1 MKKKASRR
9 LTAAFTMAAML
20 VTLMPSG
27 AAFAAPAEESGE
39 ATQATAVAA
48 KTAPKEVAGDTQEAG
63 KNQYVSYE
71 WDYDQEQLIRTV
83 KEIPR
88 YATVVTQDNI
98 NDVWSNGMIQG
109 GTYVIE
115 GDVTVN
121 GSLTVDGWADII
133 LKDDSQLN
141 AMQGIN
147 IDNAGLILYAQS
159 ENKFYTGKLF
169 ANGAKKTVCGLG
181 GKWEN
186 DGGTI
191 IIHGGHIESYG
202 IDGPALNGRKITIY
216 NGEVIAETKSSGRYD
231 DSVAIGSKIDGATV
245 NIDVYGGKISARS
258 ESGRAIGGNMGQL
271 SIYDGTI
278 LAQGYDGGIGSDN
291 NACSINISGGD
302 VTTVVESNYG
312 GVGVACEGWIEIVDA
327 TVKTKS
333 LNDSFTNTNGVC
345 GSRIYI
351 SGAKV
356 YGDGIR
362 ADSHIGIEDHENIR
376 SVVSVDYIE
385 TSGEIRITNS
395 DVISESSISGRFV
408 DISDSEIHIDDEYG
422 NIKGEYSVGIN
433 DSFVRTEY
441 GCISSTDI
449 TIEGDK
455 SVVQSSFIAG
465 SNVTITGG
473 WIVGYGGAMF
483 DPTNIQCE
491 SFTTNGYSREDGKY
505 ILGQAV
511 IEAKSISDHS
521 NEAEWSGLITE
532 GDDYGKPRIGRVYG
546 THVTV
551 HHGTG
556 NWPLAWPS
564 IVTIPKGATLTLLD
578 DITFETYG
586 LIINEGIINGNG
598 ILSGE
603 GYLSG
608 NGTVAPTID
617 NQLKKG
623 FEVKLNSSTELV
635 TEGQNLILS
644 AEVVDAPDIL
654 KNATVEFYRGNTLL
668 DTVPLNENGIATS
681 NAITVSQKNGWT
693 IGESYIIKAQL
704 VGEYDAILGQGT
716 CKVSVVKP
724 AEAVPTA
731 PSKKAVTDTSVTLNT
746 IAKSANGAKALYGM
760 KGTDGS
766 FIWQD
771 VPYFDNLKPDTDYIF
786 ATKYEATS
794 DQAESPLSKEV
805 IIRTAKCSK
814 NDQPAPAAPV
824 KKSVTASSVTLKTIA
839 DSSVGGKVQYG
850 MKDATGVTKWLD
862 SPVFENLKADTAYT
876 FVTQYMATDKY
887 NASAISAETVIR
899 TAKSSKSD
907 QPAPAAPVK
916 KSVTA
921 SSVTLKTI
929 ADSSVGG
936 KVQYGMKDATGVTK
950 WQDSPVFENLKA
962 DTAYTFVAQYMA
974 TDKYNASAISAET
987 VIRTEKK
994 NSTDLLSPIIPNST
1008 GGQTAVTVTNPKPG
1022 QAVTIITVPDKGY
1035 EVHQVKVTDEN
1046 GNVIEVT
1053 KNANGQYVFN
1063 QPDTQVTIK
1072 VTYKKAVTPEEPQK
1086 PEEPETPQ
1094 DDNWN
1099 NPFTDVPKGAWYND
1113 AVRYVYENGLMVGLA
1128 PNNFGAN
1135 VTTDRGQLVTMLW
1148 RMADE
1153 PQATNGADF
1162 SDVSNN
1168 AYYANAVAWAAE
1180 NGITSGFED
1189 GTFRPQTGL
1198 SREQMAALFMKY
1210 AEATGVDTS
1219 VRADISSYTDINPN
1233 SWSYDALSWAKAVG
1247 LLSGVSDTTMAPQ
1260 ATATRA
1266 QIAAVLQRYCE
1277 TVAK

>member
-9 LTAAFTMAAML
+9 LVAAFTLAAML

-27 AAFAAPAEESGE
+27 AAFAAPAEEAGE

-71 WDYDQEQLIRTV
+71 WDYNQEQLVRSV

-98 NDVWSNGMIQG
+98 NDVWSNGIIQG

-133 LKDDSQLN
+133 LKNRSQLN
-141 AMQGIN
+141 ALQGIN

-302 VTTVVESNYG
+302 VTTVVESNYH
-312 GVGVACEGWIEIVDA
+312 GVGVACEGSIEIVDA

-333 LNDSFTNTNGVC
+333 LNDSSNYGVC
-345 GSRIYI
+345 GSSIYI

-362 ADSHIGIEDHENIR
+362 ADRHIGIEDHENIR
-376 SVVSVDYIE
+376 SVVRVEYIE
-385 TSGEIRITNS
+385 TSMEYDKGDIRITNS
-395 DVISESSISGRFV
+395 DVGSKSSISGGFV
-408 DISDSEIHIDDEYG
+408 DISDSKIYINDIYG

-433 DSFVRTEY
+433 DSFVRTESGY
-441 GCISSTDI
+441 ISSTDI

-455 SVVQSSFIAG
+455 SVVQSSHIAG

-473 WIVGYGGAMF
+473 WIVGWAGML

-532 GDDYGKPRIGRVYG
+532 GDDYWEPRIGRVYG

-551 HHGTG
+551 HHDTG
-556 NWPLAWPS
+556 SWPLAWPS

-668 DTVPLNENGIATS
+668 DTVPLNESGIAIS
-681 NAITVSQKNGWT
+681 DEIAVSKKKGWLV
-693 IGESYIIKAQL
+693 GESYNL
-704 VGEYDAILGQGT
+704 DARVISGYVLCALGT

-724 AEAVPTA
+724 AEAAPVT

-760 KGTDGS
+760 KAIDGS

-786 ATKYEATS
+786 ATKYEAAGN
-794 DQAESPLSKEV
+794 QAESPLSKEV
-805 IIRTAKCSK
+805 T
-814 NDQPAPAAPV
+814 
-824 KKSVTASSVTLKTIA
+824 
-839 DSSVGGKVQYG
+839 
-850 MKDATGVTKWLD
+850 
-862 SPVFENLKADTAYT
+862 
-876 FVTQYMATDKY
+876 
-887 NASAISAETVIR
+887 IR

-929 ADSSVGG
+929 VDSSVGG

-994 NSTDLLSPIIPNST
+994 NSTDLLSPVIPNST

-1035 EVHQVKVTDEN
+1035 EVNQVKVTDEN

-1072 VTYKKAVTPEEPQK
+1072 VTYKKAVTPDEPQK
-1086 PEEPETPQ
+1086 PEEPEPPQ
-1094 DDNWN
+1094 GDNWN

-1148 RMADE
+1148 RMAGE

>member
-9 LTAAFTMAAML
+9 LVAAFTLAAML

-27 AAFAAPAEESGE
+27 AAFAAPAEEAGE

-71 WDYDQEQLIRTV
+71 WDYNQEQLVRSV

-98 NDVWSNGMIQG
+98 NDVWSNGIIQG

-121 GSLTVDGWADII
+121 GSLTVDGWVDII
-133 LKDDSQLN
+133 LKNRSQLN
-141 AMQGIN
+141 ALQGIN

-302 VTTVVESNYG
+302 VTTVVESNYH
-312 GVGVACEGWIEIVDA
+312 GVGVACEGSIEIVDA

-333 LNDSFTNTNGVC
+333 LNDSSNYGVC
-345 GSRIYI
+345 GSSIYI

-362 ADSHIGIEDHENIR
+362 ADRHIGIEDHENIR
-376 SVVSVDYIE
+376 SVVRVEYIE
-385 TSGEIRITNS
+385 TSMEYDKGDIRITNS
-395 DVISESSISGRFV
+395 DVGSKSSISGGFV
-408 DISDSEIHIDDEYG
+408 DISDSKIYINDIYG

-433 DSFVRTEY
+433 DSFVRTESGY
-441 GCISSTDI
+441 ISSTDI

-455 SVVQSSFIAG
+455 SVVQSSHIAG

-473 WIVGYGGAMF
+473 WIVGWAGML

-532 GDDYGKPRIGRVYG
+532 GDDYWEPRIGRVYG

-551 HHGTG
+551 HHDTG
-556 NWPLAWPS
+556 SWPLAWPS

-668 DTVPLNENGIATS
+668 DTVPLNESGIAIS
-681 NAITVSQKNGWT
+681 DEIAVSKKKGWLV
-693 IGESYIIKAQL
+693 GESYNL
-704 VGEYDAILGQGT
+704 DARVISGYVLCALGT
-716 CKVSVVKP
+716 CKINVVKP

-760 KGTDGS
+760 KAIDGS

-786 ATKYEATS
+786 ATKYEAAGN
-794 DQAESPLSKEV
+794 QAESPLSKEV
-805 IIRTAKCSK
+805 T
-814 NDQPAPAAPV
+814 
-824 KKSVTASSVTLKTIA
+824 
-839 DSSVGGKVQYG
+839 
-850 MKDATGVTKWLD
+850 
-862 SPVFENLKADTAYT
+862 
-876 FVTQYMATDKY
+876 
-887 NASAISAETVIR
+887 IR

-929 ADSSVGG
+929 VDSSVGG

-974 TDKYNASAISAET
+974 TDKYNASAISAGT

-994 NSTDLLSPIIPNST
+994 NSTDLLSPIILNST

-1022 QAVTIITVPDKGY
+1022 QAVTIITAPDKGY
-1035 EVHQVKVTDEN
+1035 EVDNVKVTDEN

-1072 VTYKKAVTPEEPQK
+1072 VTYKKAVTPDEPQK
-1086 PEEPETPQ
+1086 PEEPEPPQ
-1094 DDNWN
+1094 GDNWN

-1148 RMADE
+1148 RMAGE

>member
-9 LTAAFTMAAML
+9 LVAAFTLAAML

-27 AAFAAPAEESGE
+27 AAFAAPAEEAGE
-39 ATQATAVAA
+39 ATAVTTVAA
-48 KTAPKEVAGDTQEAG
+48 ETPKKVITGDMTPAGP
-63 KNQYVSYE
+63 NQYVTYNLQYE
-71 WDYDQEQLIRTV
+71 EATNILTMERKLGDITG
-83 KEIPR
+83 
-88 YATVVTQDNI
+88 ATVVTQENV
-98 NDVWSNGMIQG
+98 NNEWSNGIIKG
-109 GTYVIE
+109 GTYVVE
-115 GDVTVN
+115 GDVTFN
-121 GSLTVDGWADII
+121 GPLTVDGFADII
-133 LKDDSQLN
+133 LKDRSQLN
-141 AMQGIN
+141 ALQGIRLEN
-147 IDNAGLILYAQS
+147 GAHLEIFAQS
-159 ENKFYTGKLF
+159 EKSWNMGKLF
-169 ANGAKKTVCGLG
+169 ANSAEKDGYGIGGDDAGYINIFGGFVKATGVNSPGLG
-181 GKWEN
+181 ARAIRII
-186 DGGTI
+186 GG
-191 IIHGGHIESYG
+191 
-202 IDGPALNGRKITIY
+202 DIT
-216 NGEVIAETKSSGRYD
+216 AKSNHEA
-231 DSVAIGSKIDGATV
+231 AIGSVDYGLGSNVRIFSGKVHATSDTGCGIGGGRGSAEGSIGIFGDEVTAQGEIGIGFYNGGDIWIKDGTVKATGTNTAIGTAGDYNTSGHCGDISIDGGEVT
-245 NIDVYGGKISARS
+245 
-258 ESGRAIGGNMGQL
+258 AIGNHQYGDA
-271 SIYDGTI
+271 Y
-278 LAQGYDGGIGSDN
+278 GIGCDWKNSCGDVR
-291 NACSINISGGD
+291 ISGGE
-302 VTTVVESNYG
+302 VTLKNNRGIRVPDFKKVEVTGGSINDCYNYESNSHEGIQGILSVCQKGDEIPQIVTGEIG
-312 GVGVACEGWIEIVDA
+312 GSCISIDAGDIKCSGMSSEELSIDNSHIIYAGFISSSGSLSIE
-327 TVKTKS
+327 
-333 LNDSFTNTNGVC
+333 N
-345 GSRIYI
+345 SR
-351 SGAKV
+351 V
-356 YGDGIR
+356 YGEASIR
-362 ADSHIGIEDHENIR
+362 AEYDVCIEE
-376 SVVSVDYIE
+376 SEVSC
-385 TSGEIRITNS
+385 
-395 DVISESSISGRFV
+395 SSIEAHSIAIKRCTGGLNGWLVADHRV
-408 DISDSEIHIDDEYG
+408 EISDKSELTTRPIHCE
-422 NIKGEYSVGIN
+422 ELEIN
-433 DSFVRTEY
+433 DSKVSARGFGV
-441 GCISSTDI
+441 
-449 TIEGDK
+449 
-455 SVVQSSFIAG
+455 
-465 SNVTITGG
+465 
-473 WIVGYGGAMF
+473 GAMYP
-483 DPTNIQCE
+483 DGIDAKNVVVNDGILYADAIRGKLHINE
-491 SFTTNGYSREDGKY
+491 ENTTNNSRSIVYSE
-505 ILGQAV
+505 AV
-511 IEAKSISDHS
+511 LDHS
-521 NEAEWSGLITE
+521 NEAKWNGLVEE
-532 GDDYGKPRIGRVYG
+532 GRYYETNSIGKVYG
-546 THVTV
+546 AH
-551 HHGTG
+551 
-556 NWPLAWPS
+556 
-564 IVTIPKGATLTLLD
+564 VTIPTDYVVFDITMFVPKEATLTIPEGVTLGIHGLL
-578 DITFETYG
+578 
-586 LIINEGIINGNG
+586 INEGTIDGKGTLASNDGG
-598 ILSGE
+598 

-608 NGTVAPTID
+608 SGTVASTIK
-617 NQLKKG
+617 NELKTQG
-623 FEVKLNSSTELV
+623 EIRLMPSAESVA
-635 TEGQNLILS
+635 EGQYLTLDVKV
-644 AEVVDAPDIL
+644 AQVPEVLQEPYVQ
-654 KNATVEFYRGNTLL
+654 FYRGNTLL
-668 DTVPLNENGIATS
+668 GRVPLEADGTAMS
-681 NAITVSQKNGWT
+681 DAITVNKRNGWVT
-693 IGESYIIKAQL
+693 GETYSITAQVRGKYYPYEDYGPSEL
-704 VGEYDAILGQGT
+704 YLGQGT

-724 AEAVPTA
+724 AEAAPAA

-760 KGTDGS
+760 KAIDGS

-786 ATKYEATS
+786 ATKYEAAG
-794 DQAESPLSKEV
+794 DQAESPMSKEV
-805 IIRTAKCSK
+805 I
-814 NDQPAPAAPV
+814 
-824 KKSVTASSVTLKTIA
+824 
-839 DSSVGGKVQYG
+839 
-850 MKDATGVTKWLD
+850 
-862 SPVFENLKADTAYT
+862 
-876 FVTQYMATDKY
+876 
-887 NASAISAETVIR
+887 IR

-994 NSTDLLSPIIPNST
+994 NSTDLLSPIILNST

-1022 QAVTIITVPDKGY
+1022 QAVTVVPVPDKGY
-1035 EVHQVKVTDEN
+1035 EVNQVKVTDEN

-1072 VTYKKAVTPEEPQK
+1072 VTYKKAVTPDEPQK

-1094 DDNWN
+1094 GDNWN

-1189 GTFRPQTGL
+1189 GTFRPQTSL

>member
-1 MKKKASRR
+1 MAVEPSATKVSKGTTLV
-9 LTAAFTMAAML
+9 LTAK
-20 VTLMPSG
+20 
-27 AAFAAPAEESGE
+27 
-39 ATQATAVAA
+39 VANYNVPEGHDNTGSITFICDG
-48 KTAPKEVAGDTQEAG
+48 KTIGYGHAH
-63 KNQYVSYE
+63 
-71 WDYDQEQLIRTV
+71 
-83 KEIPR
+83 
-88 YATVVTQDNI
+88 
-98 NDVWSNGMIQG
+98 
-109 GTYVIE
+109 
-115 GDVTVN
+115 
-121 GSLTVDGWADII
+121 
-133 LKDDSQLN
+133 
-141 AMQGIN
+141 
-147 IDNAGLILYAQS
+147 IDRN
-159 ENKFYTGKLF
+159 
-169 ANGAKKTVCGLG
+169 
-181 GKWEN
+181 
-186 DGGTI
+186 
-191 IIHGGHIESYG
+191 
-202 IDGPALNGRKITIY
+202 
-216 NGEVIAETKSSGRYD
+216 
-231 DSVAIGSKIDGATV
+231 
-245 NIDVYGGKISARS
+245 
-258 ESGRAIGGNMGQL
+258 
-271 SIYDGTI
+271 
-278 LAQGYDGGIGSDN
+278 
-291 NACSINISGGD
+291 
-302 VTTVVESNYG
+302 
-312 GVGVACEGWIEIVDA
+312 GVAVSEPIFI
-327 TVKTKS
+327 
-333 LNDSFTNTNGVC
+333 NNTNEW
-345 GSRIYI
+345 
-351 SGAKV
+351 KV
-356 YGDGIR
+356 GKSY
-362 ADSHIGIEDHENIR
+362 
-376 SVVSVDYIE
+376 
-385 TSGEIRITNS
+385 
-395 DVISESSISGRFV
+395 
-408 DISDSEIHIDDEYG
+408 
-422 NIKGEYSVGIN
+422 
-433 DSFVRTEY
+433 
-441 GCISSTDI
+441 
-449 TIEGDK
+449 TIEAVYNDRY
-455 SVVQSSFIAG
+455 
-465 SNVTITGG
+465 
-473 WIVGYGGAMF
+473 YG
-483 DPTNIQCE
+483 
-491 SFTTNGYSREDGKY
+491 
-505 ILGQAV
+505 
-511 IEAKSISDHS
+511 
-521 NEAEWSGLITE
+521 
-532 GDDYGKPRIGRVYG
+532 
-546 THVTV
+546 
-551 HHGTG
+551 
-556 NWPLAWPS
+556 S
-564 IVTIPKGATLTLLD
+564 IVA
-578 DITFETYG
+578 YG
-586 LIINEGIINGNG
+586 
-598 ILSGE
+598 
-603 GYLSG
+603 Y
-608 NGTVAPTID
+608 
-617 NQLKKG
+617 
-623 FEVKLNSSTELV
+623 
-635 TEGQNLILS
+635 
-644 AEVVDAPDIL
+644 
-654 KNATVEFYRGNTLL
+654 
-668 DTVPLNENGIATS
+668 
-681 NAITVSQKNGWT
+681 
-693 IGESYIIKAQL
+693 
-704 VGEYDAILGQGT
+704 GT

-805 IIRTAKCSK
+805 IIRTAKSSK
-814 NDQPAPAAPV
+814 SDQPAPAAPV

-850 MKDATGVTKWLD
+850 MKDATGVTKWQD

-1094 DDNWN
+1094 GDNWN

-1148 RMADE
+1148 RMAGE
-1153 PQATNGADF
+1153 LQATNGADF
-1162 SDVSNN
+1162 SDVPSN
-1168 AYYANAVAWAAE
+1168 AYYAKAVAWAAE
-1180 NGITSGFED
+1180 NGITSGFVD

>member
-9 LTAAFTMAAML
+9 LVAAFTLAAML

-27 AAFAAPAEESGE
+27 AAFAAPAEEAGE

-71 WDYDQEQLIRTV
+71 WDYNQEQLVRSV

-98 NDVWSNGMIQG
+98 NDVWSNGIIQG

-133 LKDDSQLN
+133 LKNRSQLN
-141 AMQGIN
+141 ALQGIN

-302 VTTVVESNYG
+302 VTTVVESNYH
-312 GVGVACEGWIEIVDA
+312 GVGVACEGSIEIVDA

-333 LNDSFTNTNGVC
+333 LNDSSNYGVC
-345 GSRIYI
+345 GSSIYI

-362 ADSHIGIEDHENIR
+362 ADRHIGIEDHENIR
-376 SVVSVDYIE
+376 SVVRVEYIE
-385 TSGEIRITNS
+385 TSMEYDKGDIRITNS
-395 DVISESSISGRFV
+395 DVGSKSSISGGFV
-408 DISDSEIHIDDEYG
+408 DISDSKIYINDIYG

-433 DSFVRTEY
+433 DSFVRTESGY
-441 GCISSTDI
+441 ISSTDI

-455 SVVQSSFIAG
+455 SVVQSSHIAG

-473 WIVGYGGAMF
+473 WIVGWAGML

-532 GDDYGKPRIGRVYG
+532 GDDYWEPRIGRVYG

-551 HHGTG
+551 HHDTG
-556 NWPLAWPS
+556 SWPLAWPS

-668 DTVPLNENGIATS
+668 DTVPLNESGIAIS
-681 NAITVSQKNGWT
+681 DEIAVSKKKGWLV
-693 IGESYIIKAQL
+693 GESYNL
-704 VGEYDAILGQGT
+704 DARVISGYVLCALGT
-716 CKVSVVKP
+716 CKINVVKP

-760 KGTDGS
+760 KAIDGS

-786 ATKYEATS
+786 ATKYEAAGN
-794 DQAESPLSKEV
+794 QAESPLSKEV
-805 IIRTAKCSK
+805 T
-814 NDQPAPAAPV
+814 
-824 KKSVTASSVTLKTIA
+824 
-839 DSSVGGKVQYG
+839 
-850 MKDATGVTKWLD
+850 
-862 SPVFENLKADTAYT
+862 
-876 FVTQYMATDKY
+876 
-887 NASAISAETVIR
+887 IR

-929 ADSSVGG
+929 VDSSVGG

-974 TDKYNASAISAET
+974 TDKYNASAISAGT

-994 NSTDLLSPIIPNST
+994 NSTDLLSPIILNST

-1022 QAVTIITVPDKGY
+1022 QAVTIITAPDKGY
-1035 EVHQVKVTDEN
+1035 EVDNVKVTDEN

-1072 VTYKKAVTPEEPQK
+1072 VTYKKAVTPDEPQK
-1086 PEEPETPQ
+1086 PEEPEPPQ
-1094 DDNWN
+1094 GDNWN

-1148 RMADE
+1148 RMAGE

>member
-9 LTAAFTMAAML
+9 LTAAFVMAAMF

-39 ATQATAVAA
+39 ATAVTTVAA
-48 KTAPKEVAGDTQEAG
+48 ETPKKVITGDMTPAGP
-63 KNQYVSYE
+63 NQYVTYNLQYE
-71 WDYDQEQLIRTV
+71 EATNILTMERKLGDITG
-83 KEIPR
+83 
-88 YATVVTQDNI
+88 ATVVTQENV
-98 NDVWSNGMIQG
+98 NNEWSNGIIKG
-109 GTYVIE
+109 GTYVVE
-115 GDVTVN
+115 GDVTFN
-121 GSLTVDGWADII
+121 GPLTVDGFADII
-133 LKDDSQLN
+133 LKDRSQLN
-141 AMQGIN
+141 ALQGIRLEN
-147 IDNAGLILYAQS
+147 GAHLEIFAQS
-159 ENKFYTGKLF
+159 EKSWNMGKLF
-169 ANGAKKTVCGLG
+169 ANSAEKDGYGIGGDDAGYINIFGGFVKATGVNSPGLG
-181 GKWEN
+181 ARAIRII
-186 DGGTI
+186 GG
-191 IIHGGHIESYG
+191 
-202 IDGPALNGRKITIY
+202 DIT
-216 NGEVIAETKSSGRYD
+216 AKSNHEA
-231 DSVAIGSKIDGATV
+231 AIGSVDYGLGSNVRIFSGKVHATSDTGCGIGGGRGSAEGSIGIFGDEVTAQGEIGIGFYNGGDIWIKDGTVKATGTNTAIGTAGDYNTSGHCGDISIDGGEVT
-245 NIDVYGGKISARS
+245 
-258 ESGRAIGGNMGQL
+258 AIGNHQYGDA
-271 SIYDGTI
+271 Y
-278 LAQGYDGGIGSDN
+278 GIGCDWKNSCGDVR
-291 NACSINISGGD
+291 ISGGE
-302 VTTVVESNYG
+302 VTLKNNRGIRVPDFKKVEVTGGSINDYYNYESNSHEGIQGILSVCQKGDEIPQIVTGEIG
-312 GVGVACEGWIEIVDA
+312 GSCISIDAGDIKCSGMSSEELSIDNSHIIYAGFISSSGSLSIE
-327 TVKTKS
+327 
-333 LNDSFTNTNGVC
+333 N
-345 GSRIYI
+345 SR
-351 SGAKV
+351 V
-356 YGDGIR
+356 YGEASIR
-362 ADSHIGIEDHENIR
+362 AEYDVCIEE
-376 SVVSVDYIE
+376 SEVSC
-385 TSGEIRITNS
+385 
-395 DVISESSISGRFV
+395 SSIEAHSIAIKRCTGGLNGWLVADHRV
-408 DISDSEIHIDDEYG
+408 EISDKSELTTRPIHCE
-422 NIKGEYSVGIN
+422 ELEIN
-433 DSFVRTEY
+433 DSKVSARGFGV
-441 GCISSTDI
+441 
-449 TIEGDK
+449 
-455 SVVQSSFIAG
+455 
-465 SNVTITGG
+465 
-473 WIVGYGGAMF
+473 GAMYP
-483 DPTNIQCE
+483 DGIDAKNVVVNDGILYADAIRGKLHINE
-491 SFTTNGYSREDGKY
+491 ENTTNNSRSIVYSE
-505 ILGQAV
+505 AV
-511 IEAKSISDHS
+511 LDHS
-521 NEAEWSGLITE
+521 NEAKWNGLVEE
-532 GDDYGKPRIGRVYG
+532 GRYYETNSIGKVYG
-546 THVTV
+546 AH
-551 HHGTG
+551 
-556 NWPLAWPS
+556 
-564 IVTIPKGATLTLLD
+564 VTIPTDYVVFDITMFVPKEATLTIPEGVTLGIHGLL
-578 DITFETYG
+578 
-586 LIINEGIINGNG
+586 INEGTIDGKGTLASNDGG
-598 ILSGE
+598 

-608 NGTVAPTID
+608 SGTVASTIK
-617 NQLKKG
+617 NELKTQG
-623 FEVKLNSSTELV
+623 EIRLMPSAESVA
-635 TEGQNLILS
+635 EGQYLTLDVKV
-644 AEVVDAPDIL
+644 AQVPEVLQEPYVQ
-654 KNATVEFYRGNTLL
+654 FYRGNTLL
-668 DTVPLNENGIATS
+668 GRVPLEADGTAMS
-681 NAITVSQKNGWT
+681 DAITVNKRNGWVT
-693 IGESYIIKAQL
+693 GETYSITAQVRGKYYPYEDYGPSEL
-704 VGEYDAILGQGT
+704 YLGQGT

-724 AEAVPTA
+724 AEAAPAA

-786 ATKYEATS
+786 ATKYEAAG
-794 DQAESPLSKEV
+794 DQAESPMSKEV
-805 IIRTAKCSK
+805 I
-814 NDQPAPAAPV
+814 
-824 KKSVTASSVTLKTIA
+824 
-839 DSSVGGKVQYG
+839 
-850 MKDATGVTKWLD
+850 
-862 SPVFENLKADTAYT
+862 
-876 FVTQYMATDKY
+876 
-887 NASAISAETVIR
+887 IR

-994 NSTDLLSPIIPNST
+994 NSTDLLSPIILNST

-1022 QAVTIITVPDKGY
+1022 QAVTVVPVPDKGY
-1035 EVHQVKVTDEN
+1035 EVNQVKVTDEN

-1072 VTYKKAVTPEEPQK
+1072 VTYKKAVTPDEPQK

-1094 DDNWN
+1094 GDNWN

-1189 GTFRPQTGL
+1189 GTFRPQTSL

>member
-1 MKKKASRR
+1 MKKKASKR
-9 LTAAFTMAAML
+9 LVAAFTLAAML

-27 AAFAAPAEESGE
+27 AAFAAPAEEAGE

-71 WDYDQEQLIRTV
+71 WDHNQEQLVRSV

-98 NDVWSNGMIQG
+98 NDVWSNGIIQG
-109 GTYVIE
+109 GTYVVE
-115 GDVTVN
+115 GDVTFNVP
-121 GSLTVDGWADII
+121 LTVDGFADII
-133 LKDDSQLN
+133 LKDRSQLN
-141 AMQGIN
+141 ALQGIRLEN
-147 IDNAGLILYAQS
+147 GAHLEIFSQS
-159 ENKFYTGKLF
+159 EKSWNMGKLF
-169 ANGAKKTVCGLG
+169 ANSAEKDGYGIGGDDAGCINIFGGFVKATGVNSPGLG
-181 GKWEN
+181 ARAIR
-186 DGGTI
+186 I
-191 IIHGGHIESYG
+191 ISG
-202 IDGPALNGRKITIY
+202 DIT
-216 NGEVIAETKSSGRYD
+216 AKSNNQA
-231 DSVAIGSKIDGATV
+231 AIGSADSGLGSNVHIFSGKVHATS
-245 NIDVYGGKISARS
+245 DTGCG
-258 ESGRAIGGNMGQL
+258 IGGGRGSAEG
-271 SIYDGTI
+271 SIGIFGDEVTAQGEIGIGFYNGGDIWIKDGTI
-278 LAQGYDGGIGSDN
+278 KATGTKTAIGTAGDYNTSGHCGDISIEGGEVTAIGSDSDRGGYGIGCDWDSYCGDVCVTGGNVNLKN
-291 NACSINISGGD
+291 NRGICVPDSKKVEVTGGSIKDYYNYESDSNGGIKGALSVSNKGGEEPQIVTGEISGPSISIDAGGISCSGMSSKVISID
-302 VTTVVESNYG
+302 NSLVTIYG
-312 GVGVACEGWIEIVDA
+312 YAGFISSSGSLSIEN
-327 TVKTKS
+327 S
-333 LNDSFTNTNGVC
+333 Q
-345 GSRIYI
+345 IYGEA
-351 SGAKV
+351 S
-356 YGDGIR
+356 IR
-362 ADSHIGIEDHENIR
+362 AKYDVYIEKSEVGGSGIEARNIAIKR
-376 SVVSVDYIE
+376 CTGGLD
-385 TSGEIRITNS
+385 
-395 DVISESSISGRFV
+395 GRVEAAHCV
-408 DISDSEIHIDDEYG
+408 DISDKSKFNTGLIYCERL
-422 NIKGEYSVGIN
+422 KVN
-433 DSFVRTEY
+433 DSKVSAGGFDGGMYPDGITAKNVFVNDGILYADAICGKLHINE
-441 GCISSTDI
+441 
-449 TIEGDK
+449 E
-455 SVVQSSFIAG
+455 
-465 SNVTITGG
+465 N
-473 WIVGYGGAMF
+473 
-483 DPTNIQCE
+483 
-491 SFTTNGYSREDGKY
+491 TTNNSRSIVDSV
-505 ILGQAV
+505 AV
-511 IEAKSISDHS
+511 LDHS
-521 NEAEWSGLITE
+521 NEAKWNGLVYETNSI
-532 GDDYGKPRIGRVYG
+532 GKVYG
-546 THVTV
+546 AH
-551 HHGTG
+551 
-556 NWPLAWPS
+556 
-564 IVTIPKGATLTLLD
+564 VTIPTDYVVFDITMFVPKEATLTIPDGVTLGFHGLL
-578 DITFETYG
+578 
-586 LIINEGIINGNG
+586 INEGTIDGKGTLANNDGG
-598 ILSGE
+598 

-608 NGTVAPTID
+608 SGTVAPTIK
-617 NQLKKG
+617 NELKTQG
-623 FEVKLNSSTELV
+623 EIRLTPSAESVA
-635 TEGQNLILS
+635 EGQYLTLDVKV
-644 AEVVDAPDIL
+644 AQVPEVLQEPYVQ
-654 KNATVEFYRGNTLL
+654 FYRGNTLL
-668 DTVPLNENGIATS
+668 GRVPLEADGTAMS
-681 NAITVSQKNGWT
+681 DAITVNKRNGWVT
-693 IGESYIIKAQL
+693 GETYSITAQ
-704 VGEYDAILGQGT
+704 VRGKYYPYEDYGPSEMYLGQGT

-724 AEAVPTA
+724 SEAVPTA

-760 KGTDGS
+760 KATDGS
-766 FIWQD
+766 FTWQD

-786 ATKYEATS
+786 ATKYEATG

-805 IIRTAKCSK
+805 I
-814 NDQPAPAAPV
+814 
-824 KKSVTASSVTLKTIA
+824 
-839 DSSVGGKVQYG
+839 
-850 MKDATGVTKWLD
+850 
-862 SPVFENLKADTAYT
+862 
-876 FVTQYMATDKY
+876 
-887 NASAISAETVIR
+887 IR

-929 ADSSVGG
+929 SDSSVGG

-974 TDKYNASAISAET
+974 TDKYNASAISAGT

-994 NSTDLLSPIIPNST
+994 NSTDLLSPIILNST

-1022 QAVTIITVPDKGY
+1022 QAVTIITAPDKGY
-1035 EVHQVKVTDEN
+1035 EVDNVKVTDEN

-1072 VTYKKAVTPEEPQK
+1072 VTYKKAATPEEPQK
-1086 PEEPETPQ
+1086 PQKPETSQ
-1094 DDNWN
+1094 GDSWN

-1148 RMADE
+1148 RMAGE

-1162 SDVSNN
+1162 SDVPSN

>member
-9 LTAAFTMAAML
+9 LVAAFTMAAML

-27 AAFAAPAEESGE
+27 AAFAAPAEEAGE

-71 WDYDQEQLIRTV
+71 WDYDQEQLVRSV

-98 NDVWSNGMIQG
+98 NDVWSNGIIQG

-121 GSLTVDGWADII
+121 GPLTVDGFADII
-133 LKDDSQLN
+133 LKDRSQLN
-141 AMQGIN
+141 ALQGIRLEN
-147 IDNAGLILYAQS
+147 GAHLEIFSQS
-159 ENKFYTGKLF
+159 EKSWNMGKLF
-169 ANGAKKTVCGLG
+169 ANSAEKNGYGIGGGDAGCINIFGGFVKATGVNSPGLG
-181 GKWEN
+181 AGN
-186 DGGTI
+186 
-191 IIHGGHIESYG
+191 IE
-202 IDGPALNGRKITIY
+202 IY
-216 NGEVIAETKSSGRYD
+216 NGDITAKSNNEA
-231 DSVAIGSKIDGATV
+231 AIGSKSRGNSTNVYIYNGKVHATSDTCVGIGGGRGSAAGNIMIRNGEITTNGEIGIGIYNGGDIWIKDGVVEATGKEMAIGTAGYNGHCGDISIDGGEVTAIGGDLNGWAGGIGCDDYSICGDVRISSGEVILKNNRGIYVPDFKEVKVTGGS
-245 NIDVYGGKISARS
+245 IDVGYNGTADIKGSLSIKPLGSERIKIRVDGIYGENINITRGDITCVASVQADGNINIKDSIVGS
-258 ESGRAIGGNMGQL
+258 ESGIFARNVSIEDGEIRCSAVHAECEL
-271 SIYDGTI
+271 SIRNADVWADVNGEPI
-278 LAQGYDGGIGSDN
+278 VGSG
-291 NACSINISGGD
+291 ISGEYVSITGGRVA
-302 VTTVVESNYG
+302 VTGNLSSAGIMGE
-312 GVGVACEGWIEIVDA
+312 D
-327 TVKTKS
+327 
-333 LNDSFTNTNGVC
+333 
-345 GSRIYI
+345 IYI
-351 SGAKV
+351 RDAS
-356 YGDGIR
+356 
-362 ADSHIGIEDHENIR
+362 
-376 SVVSVDYIE
+376 VSVDTVYREAGGINGLVHIFGN
-385 TSGEIRITNS
+385 SCVSVPDVLDNS
-395 DVISESSISGRFV
+395 DE
-408 DISDSEIHIDDEYG
+408 E
-422 NIKGEYSVGIN
+422 N
-433 DSFVRTEY
+433 
-441 GCISSTDI
+441 
-449 TIEGDK
+449 
-455 SVVQSSFIAG
+455 
-465 SNVTITGG
+465 
-473 WIVGYGGAMF
+473 
-483 DPTNIQCE
+483 
-491 SFTTNGYSREDGKY
+491 
-505 ILGQAV
+505 
-511 IEAKSISDHS
+511 
-521 NEAEWSGLITE
+521 WSGLIIE
-532 GDDYGKPRIGRVYG
+532 GHRSKKEIGKIYGNHFILSDDILLVGM
-546 THVTV
+546 
-551 HHGTG
+551 
-556 NWPLAWPS
+556 L
-564 IVTIPKGATLTLLD
+564 TIPKGATLTVEEGYQLWLAD
-578 DITFETYG
+578 GI
-586 LIINEGIINGNG
+586 LINEGTIDG
-598 ILSGE
+598 
-603 GYLSG
+603 SG
-608 NGTVAPTID
+608 NLFGSPGFLIGSGSVAETID
-617 NQLKKG
+617 NELTDG
-623 FEVKLNSSTELV
+623 IDVTLTSSVEEVA
-635 TEGQNLILS
+635 EGQSLTLTLMAPMDNL
-644 AEVVDAPDIL
+644 AENMKDYL
-654 KNATVEFYRGNTLL
+654 QNATVEFYRGNTLL
-668 DTVPLNENGIATS
+668 DTVPLNESGIAIS
-681 NAITVSQKNGWT
+681 DEITVSKKKGWLV
-693 IGESYIIKAQL
+693 GESYNL
-704 VGEYDAILGQGT
+704 DARVISGDVLCALGT

-724 AEAVPTA
+724 AEAAPVT

-760 KGTDGS
+760 KATDGS
-766 FIWQD
+766 FTWQD
-771 VPYFDNLKPDTDYIF
+771 VPYFDNLKPNTDYIF
-786 ATKYEATS
+786 AAKYEAAG

-805 IIRTAKCSK
+805 T
-814 NDQPAPAAPV
+814 
-824 KKSVTASSVTLKTIA
+824 
-839 DSSVGGKVQYG
+839 
-850 MKDATGVTKWLD
+850 
-862 SPVFENLKADTAYT
+862 
-876 FVTQYMATDKY
+876 
-887 NASAISAETVIR
+887 IR

-929 ADSSVGG
+929 SDSSVGG

-994 NSTDLLSPIIPNST
+994 NSTDLLSPIILNST

-1022 QAVTIITVPDKGY
+1022 QAVTIITAPDKGY
-1035 EVHQVKVTDEN
+1035 EVDNVKVTDEN

-1072 VTYKKAVTPEEPQK
+1072 VTYKKAVTSDEPQK
-1086 PEEPETPQ
+1086 PEEPEPPQ
-1094 DDNWN
+1094 GDNWN

-1148 RMADE
+1148 RMAGE

-1162 SDVSNN
+1162 SDVPSN

>member
-9 LTAAFTMAAML
+9 LTAAFTIAAML

-27 AAFAAPAEESGE
+27 AAFAAPAEETTTAE
-39 ATQATAVAA
+39 EAVQATQATAAA
-48 KTAPKEVAGDTQEAG
+48 KTASKEVAGDTQEAG
-63 KNQYVSYE
+63 ENQYVSYE

-88 YATVVTQDNI
+88 YAKEITVNNVTT
-98 NDVWSNGMIQG
+98 VWSEGSIPS
-109 GTYVIE
+109 GTYVIKGDIAINQLLKVTGNVNLILCDGSQLQALKGVNVDQGHKFYIYGQDE
-115 GDVTVN
+115 ISPGKLFLNTSGASGIEGNGSVDIHGGYIKAIGRTSAISVPHIRIYGGTVEASDIVEENSNVDDYISIFGGYIDCNTIQCDEFSIYGGDIYFTELNCVKLFMNGGNVNFNRVNAEIVAEYIDICGGYIEANTLQAEAIKIEGGECMANRLISSGSVLIYRGVVDIGDGITCNSFYTDEPMGGSGKGSAIIYTPSILNFNNEALDNEKDWDCIIFNCGSIGSPQFGRGMVYGDVTLQNDFRFIMEVCF
-121 GSLTVDGWADII
+121 VVP
-133 LKDDSQLN
+133 
-141 AMQGIN
+141 
-147 IDNAGLILYAQS
+147 
-159 ENKFYTGKLF
+159 EN
-169 ANGAKKTVCGLG
+169 
-181 GKWEN
+181 
-186 DGGTI
+186 
-191 IIHGGHIESYG
+191 
-202 IDGPALNGRKITIY
+202 
-216 NGEVIAETKSSGRYD
+216 
-231 DSVAIGSKIDGATV
+231 
-245 NIDVYGGKISARS
+245 
-258 ESGRAIGGNMGQL
+258 
-271 SIYDGTI
+271 
-278 LAQGYDGGIGSDN
+278 
-291 NACSINISGGD
+291 
-302 VTTVVESNYG
+302 
-312 GVGVACEGWIEIVDA
+312 
-327 TVKTKS
+327 
-333 LNDSFTNTNGVC
+333 
-345 GSRIYI
+345 
-351 SGAKV
+351 
-356 YGDGIR
+356 
-362 ADSHIGIEDHENIR
+362 
-376 SVVSVDYIE
+376 
-385 TSGEIRITNS
+385 
-395 DVISESSISGRFV
+395 
-408 DISDSEIHIDDEYG
+408 
-422 NIKGEYSVGIN
+422 
-433 DSFVRTEY
+433 
-441 GCISSTDI
+441 
-449 TIEGDK
+449 
-455 SVVQSSFIAG
+455 
-465 SNVTITGG
+465 
-473 WIVGYGGAMF
+473 
-483 DPTNIQCE
+483 
-491 SFTTNGYSREDGKY
+491 
-505 ILGQAV
+505 
-511 IEAKSISDHS
+511 
-521 NEAEWSGLITE
+521 
-532 GDDYGKPRIGRVYG
+532 
-546 THVTV
+546 
-551 HHGTG
+551 
-556 NWPLAWPS
+556 
-564 IVTIPKGATLTLLD
+564 ATLTIPENKSIDSLGVLVNKGT
-578 DITFETYG
+578 IK
-586 LIINEGIINGNG
+586 
-598 ILSGE
+598 
-603 GYLSG
+603 G
-608 NGTVAPTID
+608 NGTLNFRALDNKGTID
-617 NQLKKG
+617 
-623 FEVKLNSSTELV
+623 
-635 TEGQNLILS
+635 
-644 AEVVDAPDIL
+644 
-654 KNATVEFYRGNTLL
+654 
-668 DTVPLNENGIATS
+668 DTV
-681 NAITVSQKNGWT
+681 
-693 IGESYIIKAQL
+693 IIKDYQESVDVAVEPSATKVSKGTTL
-704 VGEYDAILGQGT
+704 VLTAKVANYNVPEGHDNTGSITFICDGKKIGHAHIDRNGVAVSEPILINNTNEWKVGKSYTIEAVYNDRYYGSIVAYGYGT

-786 ATKYEATS
+786 ATKYEAAG
-794 DQAESPLSKEV
+794 DQAESPMSKEV
-805 IIRTAKCSK
+805 I
-814 NDQPAPAAPV
+814 
-824 KKSVTASSVTLKTIA
+824 
-839 DSSVGGKVQYG
+839 
-850 MKDATGVTKWLD
+850 
-862 SPVFENLKADTAYT
+862 
-876 FVTQYMATDKY
+876 
-887 NASAISAETVIR
+887 IR

-994 NSTDLLSPIIPNST
+994 NSTDLLSPVIPNST

-1035 EVHQVKVTDEN
+1035 EVNQVKVTDEN

-1072 VTYKKAVTPEEPQK
+1072 VTYKKAATPEEPQK

-1094 DDNWN
+1094 DDWN
-1099 NPFTDVPKGAWYND
+1099 NPFTDVPKDAWYND

-1148 RMADE
+1148 RMAGE

-1162 SDVSNN
+1162 SDVPSN

-1219 VRADISSYTDINPN
+1219 VRADISSYTDIKPN

-1247 LLSGVSDTTMAPQ
+1247 LLSGVSDTIMGPHSL
-1260 ATATRA
+1260 ATRA

>member
-9 LTAAFTMAAML
+9 LVAAFTLAAML

-27 AAFAAPAEESGE
+27 AAFAAPAEEAGE
-39 ATQATAVAA
+39 AIQATAVAKA
-48 KTAPKEVAGDTQEAG
+48 APREVAGDTQEAG

-98 NDVWSNGMIQG
+98 NDVWSNGIIQG
-109 GTYVIE
+109 GTYVVE

-133 LKDDSQLN
+133 LKNRSQLN
-141 AMQGIN
+141 ALQGIN

-258 ESGRAIGGNMGQL
+258 ESGRAIGGNMGKL

-302 VTTVVESNYG
+302 VTTVTESNYH
-312 GVGVACEGWIEIVDA
+312 GVGVACEGSIEIVDA

-333 LNDSFTNTNGVC
+333 LNDSSNYGVC

-362 ADSHIGIEDHENIR
+362 ADRYIGIEDHENIR

-385 TSGEIRITNS
+385 TSMEYDEGEIRITNS
-395 DVISESSISGRFV
+395 NVISESSIRGRYV
-408 DISDSEIHIDDEYG
+408 DISDSEIYINDIYG

-433 DSFVRTEY
+433 DSFVRTESGY
-441 GCISSTDI
+441 ISSTDI

-455 SVVQSSFIAG
+455 SVVQSSHIAG

-473 WIVGYGGAMF
+473 WIVGWDGLF
-483 DPTNIQCE
+483 QPTNIQCE

-556 NWPLAWPS
+556 SWPFAWPS

-668 DTVPLNENGIATS
+668 DTMSLNENGIATS

-724 AEAVPTA
+724 AEAAPVT

-760 KGTDGS
+760 KATDGS
-766 FIWQD
+766 FTWQD
-771 VPYFDNLKPDTDYIF
+771 VPYFDNLKPNTDYIF
-786 ATKYEATS
+786 AAKYEAAGN
-794 DQAESPLSKEV
+794 QAESPLSKEV
-805 IIRTAKCSK
+805 T
-814 NDQPAPAAPV
+814 
-824 KKSVTASSVTLKTIA
+824 
-839 DSSVGGKVQYG
+839 
-850 MKDATGVTKWLD
+850 
-862 SPVFENLKADTAYT
+862 
-876 FVTQYMATDKY
+876 
-887 NASAISAETVIR
+887 IR

-929 ADSSVGG
+929 SDSSVGG

-994 NSTDLLSPIIPNST
+994 NSTDLLSPIILNST

-1022 QAVTIITVPDKGY
+1022 QAVTIITAPDKGY
-1035 EVHQVKVTDEN
+1035 EVDNVKVTDEN

-1072 VTYKKAVTPEEPQK
+1072 VTYKKAVTSDEPQK
-1086 PEEPETPQ
+1086 PEEPEPPQ
-1094 DDNWN
+1094 GDNWN

-1148 RMADE
+1148 RMAGE

-1162 SDVSNN
+1162 SDVPSN

-1277 TVAK
+1277 TVAN

>member
-1 MKKKASRR
+1 
-9 LTAAFTMAAML
+9 ML
-20 VTLMPSG
+20 
-27 AAFAAPAEESGE
+27 
-39 ATQATAVAA
+39 
-48 KTAPKEVAGDTQEAG
+48 
-63 KNQYVSYE
+63 
-71 WDYDQEQLIRTV
+71 
-83 KEIPR
+83 
-88 YATVVTQDNI
+88 
-98 NDVWSNGMIQG
+98 
-109 GTYVIE
+109 
-115 GDVTVN
+115 
-121 GSLTVDGWADII
+121 
-133 LKDDSQLN
+133 
-141 AMQGIN
+141 
-147 IDNAGLILYAQS
+147 
-159 ENKFYTGKLF
+159 
-169 ANGAKKTVCGLG
+169 
-181 GKWEN
+181 
-186 DGGTI
+186 
-191 IIHGGHIESYG
+191 
-202 IDGPALNGRKITIY
+202 
-216 NGEVIAETKSSGRYD
+216 
-231 DSVAIGSKIDGATV
+231 
-245 NIDVYGGKISARS
+245 
-258 ESGRAIGGNMGQL
+258 
-271 SIYDGTI
+271 
-278 LAQGYDGGIGSDN
+278 
-291 NACSINISGGD
+291 
-302 VTTVVESNYG
+302 
-312 GVGVACEGWIEIVDA
+312 
-327 TVKTKS
+327 
-333 LNDSFTNTNGVC
+333 
-345 GSRIYI
+345 
-351 SGAKV
+351 
-356 YGDGIR
+356 
-362 ADSHIGIEDHENIR
+362 
-376 SVVSVDYIE
+376 
-385 TSGEIRITNS
+385 
-395 DVISESSISGRFV
+395 
-408 DISDSEIHIDDEYG
+408 
-422 NIKGEYSVGIN
+422 
-433 DSFVRTEY
+433 
-441 GCISSTDI
+441 
-449 TIEGDK
+449 
-455 SVVQSSFIAG
+455 
-465 SNVTITGG
+465 
-473 WIVGYGGAMF
+473 

-532 GDDYGKPRIGRVYG
+532 GDDYGEPRIGRVYG

-556 NWPLAWPS
+556 SWPFGWPS

-578 DITFETYG
+578 DITFETDG

-598 ILSGE
+598 ILSGN

-668 DTVPLNENGIATS
+668 DTMSLNENGIATS

-760 KGTDGS
+760 KATDGS
-766 FIWQD
+766 FTWQD

-794 DQAESPLSKEV
+794 NQAESPLSKEV
-805 IIRTAKCSK
+805 I
-814 NDQPAPAAPV
+814 
-824 KKSVTASSVTLKTIA
+824 
-839 DSSVGGKVQYG
+839 
-850 MKDATGVTKWLD
+850 
-862 SPVFENLKADTAYT
+862 
-876 FVTQYMATDKY
+876 
-887 NASAISAETVIR
+887 IR

-929 ADSSVGG
+929 SDSSVGG

-994 NSTDLLSPIIPNST
+994 NSTDLLSPIILNST

-1022 QAVTIITVPDKGY
+1022 QAVTIITAPDKGY
-1035 EVHQVKVTDEN
+1035 EVDNVKVTDEN

-1072 VTYKKAVTPEEPQK
+1072 VTYKKAVTSDEPQK
-1086 PEEPETPQ
+1086 PEEPEPPQ
-1094 DDNWN
+1094 GDNWN

-1148 RMADE
+1148 RMAGE

-1162 SDVSNN
+1162 SDVPSN

>member
-9 LTAAFTMAAML
+9 LVAAFTLAAML

-39 ATQATAVAA
+39 ATQATAVAKA
-48 KTAPKEVAGDTQEAG
+48 APKEVAGDTQEAG

-71 WDYDQEQLIRTV
+71 WDYDQEQLVRSV

-98 NDVWSNGMIQG
+98 NDVWSNGIIQG

-121 GSLTVDGWADII
+121 GPLTVDGFADII
-133 LKDDSQLN
+133 LKDRSQLN
-141 AMQGIN
+141 ALQGIN

-191 IIHGGHIESYG
+191 IIHGGNIESYG

-302 VTTVVESNYG
+302 VTTVIESNYD
-312 GVGVACEGWIEIVDA
+312 GVGVACEGSIEIVDA

-333 LNDSFTNTNGVC
+333 LNDSSNYGVC

-362 ADSHIGIEDHENIR
+362 ADRHIGIEDHENIR

-385 TSGEIRITNS
+385 TSMEYDEGEIRITNS
-395 DVISESSISGRFV
+395 NVISESSIRGRYV
-408 DISDSEIHIDDEYG
+408 DISDSKIYINDIYG

-433 DSFVRTEY
+433 DSFVRTESGY
-441 GCISSTDI
+441 ISSTDI

-455 SVVQSSFIAG
+455 SVVQSSHIAG

-473 WIVGYGGAMF
+473 WIVGWGGAML

-532 GDDYGKPRIGRVYG
+532 GDDYGEPRIGRVYG

-556 NWPLAWPS
+556 SWPFGWPS

-578 DITFETYG
+578 DITFETDG

-598 ILSGE
+598 ILSGN

-668 DTVPLNENGIATS
+668 DTMSLNENGIATS

-760 KGTDGS
+760 KATDGS
-766 FIWQD
+766 FTWQD

-794 DQAESPLSKEV
+794 NQAESPLSKEV
-805 IIRTAKCSK
+805 I
-814 NDQPAPAAPV
+814 
-824 KKSVTASSVTLKTIA
+824 
-839 DSSVGGKVQYG
+839 
-850 MKDATGVTKWLD
+850 
-862 SPVFENLKADTAYT
+862 
-876 FVTQYMATDKY
+876 
-887 NASAISAETVIR
+887 IR

-929 ADSSVGG
+929 SDSSVGG

-994 NSTDLLSPIIPNST
+994 NSTDLLSPIILNST

-1022 QAVTIITVPDKGY
+1022 QAVTIITAPDKGY
-1035 EVHQVKVTDEN
+1035 EVDNVKVTDEN

-1072 VTYKKAVTPEEPQK
+1072 VTYKKAVTSDEPQK
-1086 PEEPETPQ
+1086 PEEPEPPQ
-1094 DDNWN
+1094 GDNWN

-1148 RMADE
+1148 RMAGE

-1162 SDVSNN
+1162 SDVPSN

-1277 TVAK
+1277 TVAN

>member
-408 DISDSEIHIDDEYG
+408 DISDSEIYIDDEYG

-805 IIRTAKCSK
+805 IIRTAK
-814 NDQPAPAAPV
+814 
-824 KKSVTASSVTLKTIA
+824 
-839 DSSVGGKVQYG
+839 
-850 MKDATGVTKWLD
+850 
-862 SPVFENLKADTAYT
+862 
-876 FVTQYMATDKY
+876 
-887 NASAISAETVIR
+887 
-899 TAKSSKSD
+899 SSKSD

-994 NSTDLLSPIIPNST
+994 DSTDLLSPIILNST

-1072 VTYKKAVTPEEPQK
+1072 VTYKKAVTPDEPQK

-1094 DDNWN
+1094 GDNWN

-1198 SREQMAALFMKY
+1198 SREQMAALFIKY

-1247 LLSGVSDTTMAPQ
+1247 LLSGVSENTMAPQ
-1260 ATATRA
+1260 VTATRV
-1266 QIAAVLQRYCE
+1266 QIAAVIQRYCE
-1277 TVAK
+1277 TVKS

>member
-71 WDYDQEQLIRTV
+71 WDYDQEQLVRSV
-83 KEIPR
+83 KDIPD

-805 IIRTAKCSK
+805 IIRTAK
-814 NDQPAPAAPV
+814 
-824 KKSVTASSVTLKTIA
+824 
-839 DSSVGGKVQYG
+839 
-850 MKDATGVTKWLD
+850 
-862 SPVFENLKADTAYT
+862 
-876 FVTQYMATDKY
+876 
-887 NASAISAETVIR
+887 
-899 TAKSSKSD
+899 SSKSD